1 MNDDPLKPRS
11 RRDFLKWAG
20 FAAVALKMADASSAA
35 DGKDTMLD
43 QSLSS
48 QAISRDLRT
57 ITLFLCGDVM
67 TGRGIDQALPHPV
80 NPQIHEPFM
89 TSAEGYVKLAEKAN
103 GPIPKPADFSYIWGD
118 ALEEFRSIRP
128 DVRII
133 NLETAVTTSSDFW
146 PGKGIHYRMHPENI
160 PCLTSAGIDCCV
172 LANNHV
178 LDWGYAGLRETLFS
192 LAGANLKT
200 AGAGRNL
207 SEAEAP
213 AIIRTEGK
221 GRVLVFGFGDRSS
234 GIPWLWRARCDRP
247 GVQLVQDLSEDTAV
261 RIAER
266 IADFKR
272 KGDCVVASVHW
283 GGNWGYNISDEQR
296 EFAHCLIDRAQV
308 DVVHGH
314 SSHHP
319 MGIEIHR
326 GKPILYG
333 CGDFLNDYEGI
344 SGHEEFRSDLSLMY
358 FVTLEV
364 ATGKLVGL
372 MMTPMRI

>member
-67 TGRGIDQALPHPV
+67 TGRGIDQVLPHPV

-118 ALEEFRSIRP
+118 ALEEFRSICP

-160 PCLTSAGIDCCV
+160 PCLTAAGIDCCV

-178 LDWGYAGLRETLFS
+178 LDWGYAGLRETLTS
-192 LAGANLKT
+192 LAGAN
-200 AGAGRNL
+200 
-207 SEAEAP
+207 
-213 AIIRTEGK
+213 
-221 GRVLVFGFGDRSS
+221 
-234 GIPWLWRARCDRP
+234 
-247 GVQLVQDLSEDTAV
+247 
-261 RIAER
+261 
-266 IADFKR
+266 
-272 KGDCVVASVHW
+272 
-283 GGNWGYNISDEQR
+283 
-296 EFAHCLIDRAQV
+296 
-308 DVVHGH
+308 
-314 SSHHP
+314 
-319 MGIEIHR
+319 
-326 GKPILYG
+326 
-333 CGDFLNDYEGI
+333 
-344 SGHEEFRSDLSLMY
+344 
-358 FVTLEV
+358 
-364 ATGKLVGL
+364 
-372 MMTPMRI
+372 